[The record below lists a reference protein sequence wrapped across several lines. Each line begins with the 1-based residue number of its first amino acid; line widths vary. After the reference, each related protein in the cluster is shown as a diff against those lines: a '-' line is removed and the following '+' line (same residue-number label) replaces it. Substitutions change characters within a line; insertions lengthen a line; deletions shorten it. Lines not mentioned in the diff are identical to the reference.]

1 MKRRIL
7 FLRGLLAA
15 CLTLLLVLAGG
26 CGNEAGT
33 PRAAENG
40 GVRTVRIAYLPITH
54 ALPLF
59 AEQGAALTDE
69 DGTPVKIELV
79 KYSSWP
85 ELIDA
90 LNTGKVD
97 GASVLIELAVKA
109 REQGIDVRAAALGHH
124 AGNIIVGGRD
134 IQSVEDLRGK
144 IFAIPHKQSSHK
156 LLLDAMLAAHD
167 MSEDDLTV
175 VEMTPPE
182 MPSGLAQG
190 QIAGYCVAEPFG
202 AKSVLLGTGHV
213 LEDADALWPGN
224 VCCALVFNGGFLR
237 ANHDLARAVT
247 QGYAAAGEEL
257 TAHPE
262 ERAPLAKQHLKATG
276 KVLALSLQWIAYD
289 DLAITPAAY
298 DDLVQR
304 MQAIHL
310 IEEAPAY
317 DAFVDATLLAP
328 SQPSSMTTSPTDST
342 ERK

>member
-1 MKRRIL
+1 MKQRICVVR
-7 FLRGLLAA
+7 F
-15 CLTLLLVLAGG
+15 LLVLCLCLLLALAAG
-26 CGNEAGT
+26 CGDEASK
-33 PRAAENG
+33 PRAAED

-59 AEQGAALTDE
+59 AEQGAELRDD
-69 DGTPVKIELV
+69 DGTPVKLELV

-134 IQSVEDLRGK
+134 IESVEDLHGK

-156 LLLDAMLAAHD
+156 LLLDAMLAAHG

-237 ANHDLARAVT
+237 ANHSLARAVT
-247 QGYAAAGEEL
+247 QGYAAAGQAL
-257 TAHPE
+257 TDHPE
-262 ERAPLAKQHLKATG
+262 ERAPLARQHLKATD
-276 KVLALSLQWIAYD
+276 KVLALSLQWISYD
-289 DLAITPAAY
+289 DLAITPEAY
-298 DDLVQR
+298 ADLARR

-310 IEEAPAY
+310 IGEAPRY
-317 DAFVDATLLAP
+317 EDFVDASLLDSSEEASAP
-328 SQPSSMTTSPTDST
+328 DAETSEGK
-342 ERK
+342 ERT

>member
-1 MKRRIL
+1 MKSNEKFTQRAESAIENA
-7 FLRGLLAA
+7 LA
-15 CLTLLLVLAGG
+15 
-26 CGNEAGT
+26 E
-33 PRAAENG
+33 
-40 GVRTVRIAYLPITH
+40 
-54 ALPLF
+54 
-59 AEQGAALTDE
+59 
-69 DGTPVKIELV
+69 
-79 KYSSWP
+79 
-85 ELIDA
+85 
-90 LNTGKVD
+90 
-97 GASVLIELAVKA
+97 
-109 REQGIDVRAAALGHH
+109 AAALGHSC
-124 AGNIIVGGRD
+124 VGSEHLLLGILAERD
-134 IQSVEDLRGK
+134 SAAARLLLRGG
-144 IFAIPHKQSSHK
+144 IEPEELRRATAASLGRGFPGAPSQGLSADARRVVEAAGREARQLRHSFIGTEHMLLAILHCDACGAKK
-156 LLLDAMLAAHD
+156 LL
-167 MSEDDLTV
+167 DDR
-175 VEMTPPE
+175 
-182 MPSGLAQG
+182 GL
-190 QIAGYCVAEPFG
+190 
-202 AKSVLLGTGHV
+202 
-213 LEDADALWPGN
+213 DADALWPGN